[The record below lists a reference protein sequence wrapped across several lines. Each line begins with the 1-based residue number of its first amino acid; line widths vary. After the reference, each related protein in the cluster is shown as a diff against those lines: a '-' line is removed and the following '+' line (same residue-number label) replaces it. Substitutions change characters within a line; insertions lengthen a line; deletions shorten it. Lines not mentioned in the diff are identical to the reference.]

1 MSEEPSGMKIDIYES
16 SRFSKAL
23 ERLSEQQL
31 MVVEDQIEL
40 IITTP
45 EMGEL
50 KKGDLSYLRVHK
62 FQLNNQLALLGY
74 SWIEQKIELYLLSLS
89 SHENFYQE
97 QKRLRKADLK
107 LIS

>member
-1 MSEEPSGMKIDIYES
+1 MSEEPSELKIDIYES

-23 ERLSEQQL
+23 GRLSEQQL

-40 IITTP
+40 IMTNP

-74 SWIEQKIELYLLSLS
+74 SWVEQKIELYLLSLS
-89 SHENFYQE
+89 AHENFYQG
-97 QKRLRKADLK
+97 QKHLRKADLK

>member
-1 MSEEPSGMKIDIYES
+1 MSEEPSGLKVDIYES

>member
-23 ERLSEQQL
+23 DRLSEQQL
-31 MVVEDQIEL
+31 MVVEDQVEL
-40 IITTP
+40 IITAP
-45 EMGEL
+45 EMGQL

>member
-1 MSEEPSGMKIDIYES
+1 MSEEPSGLKIDIYES

-23 ERLSEQQL
+23 DRLSEQQL

-40 IITTP
+40 IMTTP

-107 LIS
+107 LMS

>member
-1 MSEEPSGMKIDIYES
+1 MSEERSEHKIDVYES

-23 ERLSEQQL
+23 GRLSEQQL
-31 MVVEDQIEL
+31 IIVEDEIER
-40 IITTP
+40 IIANP
-45 EMGEL
+45 GVGEL

-62 FQLNNQLALLGY
+62 FQLNNQITLLGY

-97 QKRLRKADLK
+97 QKRLRQTDLK

>member
-1 MSEEPSGMKIDIYES
+1 MSEEPSGQTIDVYES
-16 SRFSKAL
+16 GRFAKAL
-23 ERLSEQQL
+23 SRLSEQQL
-31 MVVEDQIEL
+31 TVVEDQIER
-40 IITTP
+40 IIANP

-62 FQLNNQLALLGY
+62 FQLNHQLTLLGY
-74 SWIEQKIELYLLSLS
+74 SWVEQKIELYLLSLS

-97 QKRLRKADLK
+97 QKRLRKTDLK

>member
-1 MSEEPSGMKIDIYES
+1 MSEEPSGLKIDIYET

-23 ERLSEQQL
+23 DRLSEQQL
-31 MVVEDQIEL
+31 RVVEDQIEL
-40 IITTP
+40 IITAP

-50 KKGDLSYLRVHK
+50 KKGDLNYLRVHK
-62 FQLNNQLALLGY
+62 FQLNNQLTLLGY